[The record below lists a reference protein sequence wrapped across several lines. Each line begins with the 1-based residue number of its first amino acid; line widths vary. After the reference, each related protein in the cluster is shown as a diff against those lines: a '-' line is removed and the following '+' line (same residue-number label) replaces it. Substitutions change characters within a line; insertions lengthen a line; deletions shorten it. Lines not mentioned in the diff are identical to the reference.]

1 MSTHHHNDNHG
12 KPNELVEGSGIKAKP
27 ILVFLIALGAATAM
41 VFVIIKGLQ
50 YGFNKI
56 DEMDRTPPGTQLSA
70 GTKLPPEPRLQG
82 APEPDPNNPGQIKMS
97 ALPLD
102 DMAAERKRVAEKAA
116 GYEWVDKQGGIARIP
131 IEEAKKLIAEKGL
144 PQLGGTAV
152 ADNQTAEKVRRDVLN
167 SDSNAGRGLKSLKPV
182 ATVAAPTASPSP
194 TPAAPAAQ
202 SAAEAPKPAAA
213 AAGAK
218 H

>member
-12 KPNELVEGSGIKAKP
+12 NPNELVEGSGIKAKP
-27 ILVFLIALGAATAM
+27 ILVFLVALGAATAM
-41 VFVIIKGLQ
+41 VFVIIKGLE
-50 YGFNKI
+50 YGFHKL
-56 DEMDRTPPGTQLSA
+56 DEMDQTTPGTQLNA

-82 APEPDPNNPGQIKMS
+82 APEPDPNNPGQTRMS

-167 SDSNAGRGLKSLKPV
+167 SDSNAGRGLKSLKPA
-182 ATVAAPTASPSP
+182 ATVAAPAASP
-194 TPAAPAAQ
+194 TPVAAQ
-202 SAAEAPKPAAA
+202 PTAEAPKPAAA